1 MPEMDEQRLHAYV
14 DDALD
19 ATTRQEVEAY
29 LARHPEAAA
38 RVAAWRRQKQALH
51 ALFDPV
57 LAEPVPARLLPR
69 APAARW
75 LRYAAMLA
83 WLGLGVILGWLGRGA
98 APPTQ
103 PLASLPREAAVA
115 HAVYAPE
122 VLHPVEVE
130 AARQAHL
137 VQWLSKRLGRELF
150 APDLSSV
157 GFQLVGG
164 RLLPAQDGPAAQFM
178 YQDDQGRRVT
188 LYMRVL
194 AGAAA
199 DTAFRYERR
208 DGVSVFYWVDG
219 RFGYALSGDLER
231 GRLLELATAV
241 YHRLG

>member
-1 MPEMDEQRLHAYV
+1 MTEIDEQRLHAYV

-19 ATTRQEVEAY
+19 GSARQEVEAY

-57 LAEPVPARLLPR
+57 LTEPVPARLLPR
-69 APAARW
+69 PPAARR

-98 APPTQ
+98 APAPQ
-103 PLASLPREAAVA
+103 PLASLPREAAAA
-115 HAVYAPE
+115 HVVYAPE

-130 AARQAHL
+130 ATREVHL
-137 VQWLSKRLGRELF
+137 VQWLSKRLGRELP
-150 APDLSSV
+150 APDLSRA

-188 LYMRVL
+188 LYVRVL
-194 AGAAA
+194 AGTTA

-231 GRLLELATAV
+231 SHLLELATAV
-241 YHRLG
+241 YHQLG

>member
-1 MPEMDEQRLHAYV
+1 MDEQRLHAYV

-122 VLHPVEVE
+122 VLHPVE
-130 AARQAHL
+130 
-137 VQWLSKRLGRELF
+137 
-150 APDLSSV
+150 
-157 GFQLVGG
+157 
-164 RLLPAQDGPAAQFM
+164 
-178 YQDDQGRRVT
+178 
-188 LYMRVL
+188 
-194 AGAAA
+194 
-199 DTAFRYERR
+199 
-208 DGVSVFYWVDG
+208 
-219 RFGYALSGDLER
+219 
-231 GRLLELATAV
+231 
-241 YHRLG
+241 